1 MIDFAD
7 IKQMVTQT
15 DEHTLTLYL
24 NVDNAI
30 DENQAENPAWRI
42 WKKNKLNELDSF
54 GKSQTESWGSIRQ
67 RTERFFENYQP
78 TSKGLVFFAG
88 ADYQQVFELPMA
100 TENQGWFGRAQIAPL
115 LWLLDEY
122 EPYLIVLVD
131 QEKARFLVAQ
141 LGSIEFREGMEV
153 DLEGYDFV
161 ERKGSF
167 VEQTFTANTTPGGD
181 HGAIHGGA
189 GRDDFEDMLDEHRT
203 RMYRQVASAIE
214 TYVNQRHLR
223 RYIIGGS
230 EQAAHAVHNL
240 LPQKLADACVAIMNI
255 PMRLSTNEILEQ
267 VHPKAIEHERQEEMH
282 IVQETIDFAKAGG
295 RGALGMKAVMDALA
309 MQRVELLILPWSSV
323 EGEGMNTDLP
333 LRVFASGG
341 SVELV
346 HGEAADLLK
355 REGGIAARLYYAL

>member
-1 MIDFAD
+1 MIDLAD

-24 NVDNAI
+24 NVDNAV

-42 WKKNKLNELDSF
+42 WMKNKLNELDSF
-54 GKSQTESWGSIRQ
+54 GKRQTASWDGIRG
-67 RTERFFENYQP
+67 RTERFFENYQS

-88 ADYQQVFELPMA
+88 ADYEQVFELPMA

-131 QEKARFLVAQ
+131 QEKARFFVAQ
-141 LGSIEFREGMEV
+141 LGSIGFREGLEV
-153 DLEGYDFV
+153 DIEGYDFG
-161 ERKGSF
+161 ERTIMSNPGPGIDNGS
-167 VEQTFTANTTPGGD
+167 V
-181 HGAIHGGA
+181 HGGT
-189 GRDDFEDMLDEHRT
+189 GKEDFQNMLDEHRT
-203 RMYRQVASAIE
+203 RMYRQVAGAIE

-240 LPQKLADACVAIMNI
+240 LPQKLADACVAITNI

-267 VHPKAIEHERQEEMH
+267 VQPKAIEHERQEEMH
-282 IVQETIDFAKAGG
+282 IVQETIDFAKASG
-295 RGALGMKAVMDALA
+295 RGALGMKAVMEALE
-309 MQRVELLILPWSSV
+309 MQRVELLILPWSDV
-323 EGEGMNTDLP
+323 EADGLRTDLP